1 MQKNK
6 RRNIAGFTLMELMIV
21 VAIVGIIAAVGY
33 PSYTQYVIRGK
44 RSEGRSALLDTAAR
58 MERYYSDNNQYATLA
73 TVGIGATSEN
83 GHYNITQ
90 QSLTNGNQ
98 NYVLRAAPTFT
109 DTECGYLE
117 ITHAGA
123 KTSESGTTC
132 WSK

>member
-21 VAIVGIIAAVGY
+21 VAIIGIIAAVGY

-44 RSEGRSALLDTAAR
+44 RSEGRSALLDAAAR

-73 TVGIGATSEN
+73 TVGIGATSET
-83 GHYNITQ
+83 GLYDITQ

-109 DTECGYLE
+109 DADCGYFD
-117 ITHAGA
+117 ITQAGA

-132 WSK
+132 WAR